1 MMKALQAFLASEF
14 GKGCQMVRLIAA
26 SALLLSSVAISPA
39 FAAPFTNGDF
49 EQGTDPGSQTQ
60 LSAGSTDITGWT
72 VLNYRNASGSDVT
85 YVGSAWA
92 AQNGSRSVELAGSNF
107 GGIQQ
112 TFDVV
117 DGQEYKVSFYLS
129 SDVFG
134 PERDGFE
141 ALLRATV
148 QSGSNLTSED
158 FSFERQDGSSASN
171 PGWVLQ
177 TFSFV
182 AEGTNATL
190 TFVGLNEGAF
200 GAAIDNVSIT
210 AVPVPMA
217 LPLMGFALGALGL
230 MRMRGRS
237 AKAD

>member
-1 MMKALQAFLASEF
+1 
-14 GKGCQMVRLIAA
+14 MVRLIAS
-26 SALLLSSVAISPA
+26 SALLLSMFAFSPA

-72 VLNYRNASGSDVT
+72 ILDFKNKPADSDVT
-85 YVGSAWA
+85 YIGSAWA
-92 AQNGSRSVELAGSNF
+92 AQNGSRSLELSGTNF

-134 PERDGFE
+134 PERESFE
-141 ALLRATV
+141 ALLRASV

-158 FSFERQDGSSASN
+158 FSFEREAGSSASN
-171 PGWVLQ
+171 PGWVLH

-182 AEGTNATL
+182 AEGTDATL
-190 TFVGLNEGAF
+190 TFVSLREGAF

-217 LPLMGFALGALGL
+217 LPLMAFALGALGL

-237 AKAD
+237 AKLD